1 VGDREMW
8 IEAERLAKLADGAVQ
23 VALLCEGAAEG
34 VVNNCDIR
42 IEVEGGAVF
51 ADGAIEVTLLCER
64 IFRDR
69 CEPPK
74 SWNRG

>member
-23 VALLCEGAAEG
+23 VALLCERAAEG

-42 IEVEGGAVF
+42 IEG
-51 ADGAIEVTLLCER
+51 
-64 IFRDR
+64 
-69 CEPPK
+69 
-74 SWNRG
+74 